1 MCRIRRKYISFP
13 SRNNLLYWASNDSV
27 GSAAMKT
34 ILFFKYQ
41 ALENDFLVIDVSTA
55 KKRLSDCVRAGL
67 TQNICDRHLGIGAD
81 GVIFSD
87 IQDSRFLM
95 RIFNA
100 DGSEAEVS
108 GNGLR
113 ILAQHLYQK
122 KYAGSRSFVIHS
134 AMGDSQVKIISSKG
148 KSAVSRISLGR
159 PQFALPLIPMNGTT
173 EYFISSPFAVTV
185 GELVGTAVNVGNPHI
200 VFFVDNFDFDWQAF
214 GREVE
219 CDERFP
225 ARTNVEF
232 AVIKSR
238 KQAIHQSW
246 ERGVGVTRA
255 SGTGAAS
262 TVAAGVING
271 YLDHD
276 VTVCEPAGDLQISVA
291 SLDEDIFLTGPSES
305 VGEGSFTYGGNEKD
319 IR

>member
-1 MCRIRRKYISFP
+1 MQQIQFY
-13 SRNNLLYWASNDSV
+13 
-27 GSAAMKT
+27 
-34 ILFFKYQ
+34 KYQ
-41 ALENDFLVIDVSTA
+41 ALENDFLVIDLSTA
-55 KKRLSDCVRAGL
+55 KLRQSDRARAGL
-67 TQNICDRHLGIGAD
+67 TQSICDRHCGIGAD

-87 IQDSRFLM
+87 IRDSQFLM

-122 KYAGSRSFVIHS
+122 EYAGSRSFVIHS
-134 AMGDSQVKIISSKG
+134 ATGDNQVKIISSKG
-148 KSAVSRISLGR
+148 KASVSRISLGK
-159 PQFALPLIPMNGTT
+159 PLFALSQIPMKGTT
-173 EYFISSPFAVTV
+173 EFFISSPFAVTA

-200 VFFVDNFDFDWQAF
+200 VFFVDNFNFDWQAF

-219 CDERFP
+219 NDRRFP

-238 KQAIHQSW
+238 KQVVHQSW

-262 TVAAGVING
+262 TVAAGIING
-271 YLDHD
+271 HLDHE
-276 VTVCEPAGDLQISVA
+276 VTVCEPAGDLQISIA
-291 SLDEDIFLTGPSES
+291 SLDEEMFLTGPSEY
-305 VGEGSFTYGGNEKD
+305 VGEGSFIYGGNEKD
-319 IR
+319 TR

>member
-1 MCRIRRKYISFP
+1 MQQMQFY
-13 SRNNLLYWASNDSV
+13 
-27 GSAAMKT
+27 
-34 ILFFKYQ
+34 KYQ
-41 ALENDFLVIDVSTA
+41 ALENDFLVIDLPA
-55 KKRLSDCVRAGL
+55 ARLRLNDRARSGL
-67 TQNICDRHLGIGAD
+67 TQNICDRHRGIGAD

-87 IQDSRFLM
+87 IHESQFLM

-134 AMGDSQVKIISSKG
+134 AREQSGSIISSKA
-148 KSAVSRISLGR
+148 SVSHITW
-159 PQFALPLIPMNGTT
+159 QTVVCCQIPMIGTT
-173 EYFISSPFAVTV
+173 EFFINSLFAVTA

-219 CDERFP
+219 SDQRFS

-238 KQAIHQSW
+238 KQVVHQSW

-262 TVAAGVING
+262 TVAAGIING
-271 YLDHD
+271 ILTT
-276 VTVCEPAGDLQISVA
+276 VTA
-291 SLDEDIFLTGPSES
+291 
-305 VGEGSFTYGGNEKD
+305 
-319 IR
+319 

>member
-1 MCRIRRKYISFP
+1 MQQIQFY
-13 SRNNLLYWASNDSV
+13 
-27 GSAAMKT
+27 
-34 ILFFKYQ
+34 KYQ
-41 ALENDFLVIDVSTA
+41 ALENDFIVIDLSTA
-55 KKRLSDCVRAGL
+55 KLRLSDRARAGL
-67 TQNICDRHLGIGAD
+67 TQSICDRHRGIGAD
-81 GVIFSD
+81 GVVFSD

-122 KYAGSRSFVIHS
+122 KYAGRRSFVIHS
-134 AMGDSQVKIISSKG
+134 ATGDNQVSIVSSRG
-148 KSAVSRISLGR
+148 KASVSRISLGK
-159 PQFALPLIPMNGTT
+159 PQFALLQIPMNGTT
-173 EYFISSPFAVTV
+173 EFFISSPFAVTV

-200 VFFVDNFDFDWQAF
+200 VFFVDNFGFDWQAF

-219 CDERFP
+219 NDQRFP

-238 KQAIHQSW
+238 KQVKHQSW

-262 TVAAGVING
+262 TVAAGIING
-271 YLDHD
+271 CLDHE
-276 VTVCEPAGDLQISVA
+276 VTVWEPAGDLQISVA
-291 SLDEDIFLTGPSES
+291 SLDEDIFLTGPSEY
-305 VGEGSFTYGGNEKD
+305 VGEGSFIYGGNEKD
-319 IR
+319 TR

>member
-1 MCRIRRKYISFP
+1 
-13 SRNNLLYWASNDSV
+13 
-27 GSAAMKT
+27 MKT
-34 ILFFKYQ
+34 VHFFKYQ

-55 KKRLSDCVRAGL
+55 KQRLSDCARAGL
-67 TQNICDRHLGIGAD
+67 TRNICDRHLGIGAD

-134 AMGDSQVKIISSKG
+134 ATGDNQVKIISSKG
-148 KSAVSRISLGR
+148 KSAVSRISLGK
-159 PQFALPLIPMNGTT
+159 PQFALPQIPMNGTT
-173 EYFISSPFAVTV
+173 EYFISSRFAATV

-238 KQAIHQSW
+238 KLVIHQSW

-262 TVAAGVING
+262 TVAAGIING

-276 VTVCEPAGDLQISVA
+276 VTACEPAGDLQISVA
-291 SLDEDIFLTGPSES
+291 SLDEDIFLTGPSEY
-305 VGEGSFTYGGNEKD
+305 VGEGNFTYGGNEKD
-319 IR
+319 TR

>member
-1 MCRIRRKYISFP
+1 
-13 SRNNLLYWASNDSV
+13 
-27 GSAAMKT
+27 MKT
-34 ILFFKYQ
+34 IHFFKYQ
-41 ALENDFLVIDVSTA
+41 ALENDFLIIDLSTA
-55 KKRLSDCVRAGL
+55 KLRLSERARVGL
-67 TQNICDRHLGIGAD
+67 TQSICDRHRGIGAD
-81 GVIFSD
+81 GVIFSNTED
-87 IQDSRFLM
+87 NRFLM

-122 KYAGSRSFVIHS
+122 KYTGNRSFVIHS
-134 AMGDSQVKIISSKG
+134 ATGDNQVKIISSKG
-148 KSAVSRISLGR
+148 RAAVSRISLGKPLFSL
-159 PQFALPLIPMNGTT
+159 PQIPMKGTT
-173 EYFISSPFAVTV
+173 EFFINSPFAVTV

-219 CDERFP
+219 NDQRFP

-238 KQAIHQSW
+238 KEVVHQSW

-262 TVAAGVING
+262 TVAAGIING
-271 YLDHD
+271 CLDHE
-276 VTVCEPAGDLQISVA
+276 VTICEPAGDLQISVA
-291 SLDEDIFLTGPSES
+291 SLDDDIFLTGPSEY
-305 VGEGSFTYGGNEKD
+305 VGEGSFIYGGNEKD
-319 IR
+319 TR